1 MGRGVGERLKEI
13 LALQYLVVILN
24 SIVHRFKM
32 SAIGLLSLGVINCQ
46 ANLQH
51 ELDRIFP
58 LHDEAI
64 SWKGVN
70 FEKYSKIVVS
80 GPQRSGT
87 TYFSAALAK
96 YLAYDHWDE
105 MRSQKVQLDSN
116 KTIHVRGNT
125 NMTDILLIPRKM
137 VLQRPAMS
145 HVLHT
150 YPAHPDLLVIFMAR
164 NCLDVFRSQNRILS
178 DNGRNGNVGWT
189 CKYGRKIEWIH
200 YNSNPVLRQH
210 ADSMHDMICTIKQ
223 QVYKR
228 YQRKLM
234 KKNGISTFSI
244 SYNSLKTF
252 SFFKNASDRK
262 HYRPKEVHLD

>member
-1 MGRGVGERLKEI
+1 MKM
-13 LALQYLVVILN
+13 LARQYLVVILN
-24 SIVHRFKM
+24 SIVYRLKM
-32 SAIGLLSLGVINCQ
+32 RAVGLLSLGVINCQ
-46 ANLQH
+46 ANFEH
-51 ELDRIFP
+51 ELDRFFP

-64 SWKGVN
+64 SWKGVD

-105 MRSQKVQLDSN
+105 LRSQKVQIDSN
-116 KTIHVRGNT
+116 KTVHVRGNT

-150 YPAHPDLLVIFMAR
+150 YPAHPELLVIFMAR
-164 NCLDVFRSQNRILS
+164 NCLDVFRSQNRIFS
-178 DNGRNGNVGWT
+178 GNGQNGNVGWT
-189 CKYGRKIEWIH
+189 CKYGRKIEWNH

-234 KKNGISTFSI
+234 KKNGISTISI

-252 SFFKNASDRK
+252 PFFKNASDRK